1 MRYRWGLAM
10 VLAVL
15 AGVSHVKGVYGA
27 DDLYQ
32 VDPSHTSVNFMV
44 RHLAIYKV
52 RGQFHKFAGT
62 IRYDQADVTQS
73 ALEGTIQV
81 DSIDT
86 EHAKRDNDL
95 RGEQFFDAEHFPT
108 ITFASQRVEK
118 RDAGYVLIGTM
129 TLHGVSK
136 EVAIPFSL
144 TGPVVHLGK
153 TLLGFEASFE
163 INRQDFGITYA
174 KVMDSGG
181 LVVGNTVHIELSGRA
196 VKQAP

>member
-1 MRYRWGLAM
+1 MRYRCGLAM

-15 AGVSHVKGVYGA
+15 AGLTQVQVVVGA
-27 DDLYQ
+27 DLYQ

-52 RGQFHKFAGT
+52 RGQFHKFTGT
-62 IRYDQADVTQS
+62 IRYDEADITQA

-86 EHAKRDNDL
+86 EQAKRDNDL
-95 RGEQFFDAEHFPT
+95 RGEQFLDAEHFPT

-118 RDAGYVLIGTM
+118 RDDGYVLIGTM
-129 TLHGVSK
+129 TMHGVSK
-136 EVAIPFSL
+136 EVAIPFTL
-144 TGPVVHLGK
+144 TGPVVHMGK

-174 KVMDSGG
+174 KMMDSGG
-181 LVVGNTVHIELSGRA
+181 LVVGNTVQIELSGRA
-196 VKQAP
+196 IKQAP

>member
-1 MRYRWGLAM
+1 MRYRCGLAM

-15 AGVSHVKGVYGA
+15 AGLTQVRVVVGA
-27 DDLYQ
+27 DLYQ
-32 VDPSHTSVNFMV
+32 VDPSHTSVNFTV

-52 RGQFHKFAGT
+52 RGQFHRFTGT
-62 IRYDQADVTQS
+62 IRYDEANITQS

-81 DSIDT
+81 DSLDT
-86 EHAKRDNDL
+86 EQAKRDNDL
-95 RGEQFFDAEHFPT
+95 RGEQFLDAEHYPT

-118 RDAGYVLIGTM
+118 RDDGYVLIGTM
-129 TLHGVSK
+129 TMHGVSK
-136 EVAIPFSL
+136 EVTIPFTL
-144 TGPVVHLGK
+144 TGPVVHMGK
-153 TLLGFEASFE
+153 TLLGFEANFE

-174 KVMDSGG
+174 KMMDSGG

>member
-1 MRYRWGLAM
+1 M

-15 AGVSHVKGVYGA
+15 AGLSHVRVVFGA
-27 DDLYQ
+27 DLYQ
-32 VDPSHTSVNFMV
+32 VDPSHTSVNFTV

-52 RGQFHKFAGT
+52 RGQFHEFTGT
-62 IRYDQADVTQS
+62 IRYDHADITQS
-73 ALEGTIQV
+73 ALEGTIQT

-86 EHAKRDNDL
+86 EQAKRDNDL
-95 RGEQFFDAEHFPT
+95 RGEQFLDVEHFPT

-118 RDAGYVLIGTM
+118 RDDGYVLIGTM
-129 TLHGVSK
+129 TIRGVSK
-136 EVAIPFSL
+136 EVAIPFTL
-144 TGPVVHLGK
+144 TGPVGHMGK

-181 LVVGNTVHIELSGRA
+181 IVVGNTVNIELSGRA

>member
-1 MRYRWGLAM
+1 MRYRWGPAV

-15 AGVSHVKGVYGA
+15 AGLGCVRVVFSA
-27 DDLYQ
+27 DLYQ
-32 VDPSHTSVNFMV
+32 VDPSHTSVNFTV

-52 RGQFHKFAGT
+52 RGQFHKFTGT
-62 IRYDQADVTQS
+62 IRYDEADITQS
-73 ALEGTIQV
+73 GLEGTIQV

-129 TLHGVSK
+129 TMHGVSK
-136 EVAIPFSL
+136 EIAIPFSL

-163 INRQDFGITYA
+163 INRRDFGIIYA

-196 VKQAP
+196 IKQAP

>member
-1 MRYRWGLAM
+1 
-10 VLAVL
+10 
-15 AGVSHVKGVYGA
+15 
-27 DDLYQ
+27 
-32 VDPSHTSVNFMV
+32 
-44 RHLAIYKV
+44 V
-52 RGQFHKFAGT
+52 RGQFHKFTGT
-62 IRYDQADVTQS
+62 IRYDEADITQS
-73 ALEGTIQV
+73 GLEGTIQV

-86 EHAKRDNDL
+86 EQAKRDNDL
-95 RGEQFFDAEHFPT
+95 RGEQFFDGEHFPT
-108 ITFASQRVEK
+108 ISFASQRVEK
-118 RDAGYVLIGTM
+118 RDDGYVLIGTM

-163 INRQDFGITYA
+163 INRRDFGIIYA

-196 VKQAP
+196 IKQAP

>member
-1 MRYRWGLAM
+1 M

-15 AGVSHVKGVYGA
+15 AGLTQVQVVVGA
-27 DDLYQ
+27 DLYQ

-52 RGQFHKFAGT
+52 RGQFHKFTGT
-62 IRYDQADVTQS
+62 IRYDEADITQA

-86 EHAKRDNDL
+86 EQAKRDNDL
-95 RGEQFFDAEHFPT
+95 RGEQFLDAEHFPT

-118 RDAGYVLIGTM
+118 RDDGYVLIGTM
-129 TLHGVSK
+129 TMHGVSK
-136 EVAIPFSL
+136 EVAIPFTL
-144 TGPVVHLGK
+144 TGPVVHMGK
-153 TLLGFEASFE
+153 TLLGFEANFE

-174 KVMDSGG
+174 KMMDSGG
-181 LVVGNTVHIELSGRA
+181 LVVGNTVQIELSGRA
-196 VKQAP
+196 VRQAP

>member
-1 MRYRWGLAM
+1 M

-15 AGVSHVKGVYGA
+15 AGLTQVRVVVGA
-27 DDLYQ
+27 DVYQ
-32 VDPSHTSVNFMV
+32 VDPSHTSVNFTV

-52 RGQFHKFAGT
+52 RGQFHKFTGT
-62 IRYDQADVTQS
+62 IRYDEADITQS

-81 DSIDT
+81 DSLDT
-86 EHAKRDNDL
+86 EQAKRDNDL
-95 RGEQFFDAEHFPT
+95 RGEQFLDAEHYPT

-118 RDAGYVLIGTM
+118 RDDGYVLLGTM
-129 TLHGVSK
+129 TMHGVSK
-136 EVAIPFSL
+136 EVAIPFTL
-144 TGPVVHLGK
+144 TGPVVHMGK

-174 KVMDSGG
+174 KMMDSGG

-196 VKQAP
+196 IKQAP

>member
-1 MRYRWGLAM
+1 M

-15 AGVSHVKGVYGA
+15 AGLTQVQVVVGA
-27 DDLYQ
+27 DLYQ

-52 RGQFHKFAGT
+52 RGQFHKFTGT
-62 IRYDQADVTQS
+62 IRYDEADITQA

-86 EHAKRDNDL
+86 EQAKRDNDL
-95 RGEQFFDAEHFPT
+95 RGEQFLDAEHFPT

-118 RDAGYVLIGTM
+118 RDDGYVLIGAM
-129 TLHGVSK
+129 TIRGVSK
-136 EVAIPFSL
+136 EVAIPFTL
-144 TGPVVHLGK
+144 TGPVVHMGK
-153 TLLGFEASFE
+153 TLLGFEANFE

-174 KVMDSGG
+174 KMMDSGG
-181 LVVGNTVHIELSGRA
+181 LVVGNTVQIELSGRA
-196 VKQAP
+196 VRQAP

>member
-1 MRYRWGLAM
+1 MRYRCGLAM

-15 AGVSHVKGVYGA
+15 AGLTQVQVVVGA
-27 DDLYQ
+27 DLYQ

-52 RGQFHKFAGT
+52 RGQFHKFTGT
-62 IRYDQADVTQS
+62 IRYDEADITQA

-86 EHAKRDNDL
+86 EQAKRDNDL
-95 RGEQFFDAEHFPT
+95 RGEQFLDAEHYPT

-118 RDAGYVLIGTM
+118 RDEGYVLIGTM
-129 TLHGVSK
+129 TMHGASK
-136 EVAIPFSL
+136 EVAIPFTL
-144 TGPVVHLGK
+144 TGPVVHMGK
-153 TLLGFEASFE
+153 TLLGFEANFE

-174 KVMDSGG
+174 KMMDSGG
-181 LVVGNTVHIELSGRA
+181 LVVGNTVQIELSGRA

>member
-1 MRYRWGLAM
+1 MRYSCGLAM

-15 AGVSHVKGVYGA
+15 AGLTQVRVVVGA
-27 DDLYQ
+27 DLYQ
-32 VDPSHTSVNFMV
+32 VDPSHTSVNFTV

-52 RGQFHKFAGT
+52 RGQFHRFTGT
-62 IRYDQADVTQS
+62 IRYDEADITQS

-81 DSIDT
+81 DSLDT
-86 EHAKRDNDL
+86 EQAKRDNDL
-95 RGEQFFDAEHFPT
+95 RGEQFLDAEHYPT

-118 RDAGYVLIGTM
+118 RDDGYVLIGTM
-129 TLHGVSK
+129 TMHGVSK
-136 EVAIPFSL
+136 EVAIPFTL
-144 TGPVVHLGK
+144 TGPVVHMGK

-174 KVMDSGG
+174 KMMDSGG

-196 VKQAP
+196 IKQAP